1 MRRRIRALVSL
12 AVLLGAA
19 ACATGGPLD
28 DDPFRGVDTGSA
40 HLAVQNNNYLDMDVF
55 VLRYGEFER
64 MGMVTGQTRVSWE
77 LPRDWVRGGSPI
89 AVRVEA
95 IGSSERFTTETYV
108 IEPGSTFEL
117 IVQNRIRQSTVW
129 IR

>member
-1 MRRRIRALVSL
+1 MERRIRTLLPSALLVVI
-12 AVLLGAA
+12 AGCAA
-19 ACATGGPLD
+19 GSALD
-28 DDPFRGVDTGSA
+28 TDPFRGGDTGLA
-40 HLAVQNNNYLDMDVF
+40 HLVVQNNNYLDMTVF

-64 MGMVTGQTRVSWE
+64 MGTVTGQMRESYE
-77 LPRDWVRGGSPI
+77 LPRDWIQGGAAI

-95 IGSSERFTTETYV
+95 IGSPERFTSETYV

-117 IVQNRIRQSTVW
+117 TVQNRIEQSTIW